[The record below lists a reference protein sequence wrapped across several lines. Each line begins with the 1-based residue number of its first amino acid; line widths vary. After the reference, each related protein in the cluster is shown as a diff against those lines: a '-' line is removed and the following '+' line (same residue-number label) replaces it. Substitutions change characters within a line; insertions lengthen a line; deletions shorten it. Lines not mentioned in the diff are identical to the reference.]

1 MGVLAKARLGSAY
14 TLTGGVFRS
23 SFRNEQ
29 NFAELFVG
37 TTAEGLTREQ
47 IIADPGQNYASTS
60 GELKVSRI
68 FAEGPRLHILHTT
81 VRARQVKSRYG
92 GPAPTLD
99 LGPRWL
105 GERVPV
111 SRPDRFVFSEQTHD
125 QVRQVTVG
133 VAYEGR
139 WRDVGEV
146 SLGLQRADYRKTIDL
161 PGALAT
167 ARDAERTWLANGAA
181 AVHLSKALA
190 LYAGHTRGL
199 EESGLGPASA
209 ANRNAALPAIRTT
222 QSDAGV
228 RWTVSPRLRLVAGV
242 FDIRKPYFNTDEA
255 NFYTVLGDV
264 RHRGVELS
272 LSGAPTD
279 AISLV
284 AGAVLI
290 KPRVSGAAVEQGRVG
305 ERPLGQATAVV
316 RGNLEYRPP
325 AWRGFSVDLAA
336 SYTGRRPSSRDNL
349 AWLPAYGVLDIGA
362 RYRFRV
368 GDAPAT
374 LRLQVANVTDSYAWS
389 VSRSNSYGLMDRRRA
404 LAFLVVDF

>member
-37 TTAEGLTREQ
+37 TTADGLTREQ
-47 IIADPGQNYASTS
+47 VIADPGQNYASTS
-60 GELKVSRI
+60 GELQISRI
-68 FAEGPRLHILHTT
+68 FAEGPQLHALHAT
-81 VRARQVKSRYG
+81 VRARQVESRYG
-92 GPAPTLD
+92 GAAPALN

-105 GERVPV
+105 DEWVPI
-111 SRPDRFVFSEQTHD
+111 SRPDRFALSEQTHD

-133 VAYEGR
+133 AAYEGR

-146 SLGLQRADYRKTIDL
+146 SLGIQRKTIDL

-167 ARDAERTWLANGAA
+167 AWDAERPWLANGAA

-190 LYAGHTRGL
+190 LHAGRTRGL
-199 EESGLGPASA
+199 EESGLAPASA

-228 RWTVSPRLRLVAGV
+228 RWTVSPRLKLVAGV

-255 NFYTVLGDV
+255 NVYTVLGDV

-290 KPRVSGAAVEQGRVG
+290 KPRVTGAAVELGRVG
-305 ERPLGQATAVV
+305 ERPLGQPTAVV

-336 SYTGRRPSSRDNL
+336 AYPGRRPSSRDNL

-362 RYRFRV
+362 RYRFRI

-374 LRLQVANVTDSYAWS
+374 LRLQVANVTNSYAWS
-389 VSRSNSYGLMDRRRA
+389 VSGSNSYGLMDRRRA